1 MAAISTF
8 KGGVHPLSNMH
19 EGKNLSDNRA
29 IEDLDAP
36 RIVSVPLY
44 QNVGAPAKA
53 VVQKGDRVLMGQVIG
68 EPQGFVSTQVHAS
81 VSGKVEDVVAIPG
94 INGKPV
100 TAVIIENDFLDEK
113 CYMPPADYTKMEPGD
128 IIARIRDAGIVGM
141 GGATF
146 PLHVKLSPPPE
157 KKIDT
162 LIVNGAE
169 CEPFLT
175 ADQRMM
181 VEHADKIAT
190 GAAIIKKALGV
201 DRAVVGIEDN
211 KPDAIESMKKV
222 SGQSGLKVSVVKTK
236 YPQGS
241 EKQLIEA
248 LTGRQVPSGGLPM
261 DVGVVVV
268 NASSC
273 AAVAD
278 AFIEGEPL
286 IRRVVTVTGA
296 VADPKNMLV
305 RIGTDTQ
312 ALIDAAGGYIGEPL
326 KLISGGP
333 MMGLPLPTPEC
344 VVTKGYSGVLV
355 LDARYTKK
363 EKESNCIRCGRCVS
377 ACPMFLYPSNISEAA
392 AGEDFE
398 RSEEINAMDCMS
410 CGSCSYVCPAKKP
423 LAQNIKFA
431 KEMITVNRL
440 KEKQKAQMAENC

>member
-1 MAAISTF
+1 M
-8 KGGVHPLSNMH
+8 HNMH

-29 IEDLDAP
+29 IVEMDAP

-53 VVQKGDRVLMGQVIG
+53 IVQKGDRVLMGQPIC
-68 EPQGFVSTQVHAS
+68 EPQGFVSTVVHSS
-81 VSGKVEDVVAIPG
+81 VSGKVEDIRNITG

-100 TAVIIENDFLDEK
+100 RAVIIENDFLDEK
-113 CYMPPADYTKMEPGD
+113 CYMPPADYTKMEPGE
-128 IIARIRDAGIVGM
+128 IVERIRDAGIVGM

-146 PLHVKLSPPPE
+146 PLHVKLSPPPD
-157 KKIDT
+157 KKIDL
-162 LIVNGAE
+162 LIINGAE

-175 ADQRMM
+175 ADHRVMIEQ
-181 VEHADKIAT
+181 ADKIVY
-190 GAAIIKKALGV
+190 GAAILKKALGV
-201 DRAVVGIEDN
+201 TRAVMGIEDN
-211 KPDAIESMKKV
+211 KLDAAESV
-222 SGQSGLKVSVVKTK
+222 RNAAGAGELDVQVVKTK

-248 LTGRQVPSGGLPM
+248 LTDRQVPSGGLPM
-261 DVGVVVV
+261 DAGVVAV
-268 NASSC
+268 NASS
-273 AAVAD
+273 AVAVAD
-278 AFIEGEPL
+278 AFLTGEPL

-312 ALIDAAGGYIGEPL
+312 SLIDAAGGYIGEPL

-333 MMGLPLPTPEC
+333 MMGLPVPTPEC
-344 VVTKGYSGVLV
+344 VITKGYSGVLV

-363 EKESNCIRCGRCVS
+363 EHESNCIRCGRCVD
-377 ACPMFLYPSNISEAA
+377 ACPMFLYPSRISEAA
-392 AGEDFE
+392 AGEDFD
-398 RSEEINAMDCMS
+398 RAEEINAMDCMS

-440 KEKQKAQMAENC
+440 KEKQRAQEENC